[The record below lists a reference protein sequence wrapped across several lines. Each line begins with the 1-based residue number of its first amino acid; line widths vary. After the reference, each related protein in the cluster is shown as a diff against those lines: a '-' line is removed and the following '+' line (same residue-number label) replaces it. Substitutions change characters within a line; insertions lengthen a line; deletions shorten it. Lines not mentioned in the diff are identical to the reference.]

1 MPTKVLPWAK
11 SSFLHARHIDFME
24 RKIRVV
30 DLSLTKAFKCA
41 HFPPLF
47 MMHISGIICLATRMT
62 RYCGLTT
69 YGGNRDAR
77 VYKSLKVQIFRLAA
91 VRVLDFF
98 GAMHFD
104 RLIATLM
111 SVLDCTC
118 AAPRDDFM
126 KLLTS
131 NHGATSPWRCIHIL
145 VLSLIIYSQHTQE
158 IPSIKKPTG
167 LSTLGQMF

>member
-1 MPTKVLPWAK
+1 MCKGQECPQKSFHRPTAI
-11 SSFLHARHIDFME
+11 SFIKNTQFFWGVIE
-24 RKIRVV
+24 
-30 DLSLTKAFKCA
+30 LSLRRDIKCIYC
-41 HFPPLF
+41 LLCKY
-47 MMHISGIICLATRMT
+47 GINNRPATRMT

-77 VYKSLKVQIFRLAA
+77 VYKSLKVQIFRLAT
-91 VRVLDFF
+91 VRVLDFSA
-98 GAMHFD
+98 AMHFD

-131 NHGATSPWRCIHIL
+131 NHGATSPWRWCINIL
-145 VLSLIIYSQHTQE
+145 VFSLIVYSLHTQE
-158 IPSIKKPTG
+158 IPSIKKTTG
-167 LSTLGQMF
+167 LSTLS

>member
-1 MPTKVLPWAK
+1 MGVCKGQECPQK
-11 SSFLHARHIDFME
+11 SFSCLLHKEYIGFLE
-24 RKIRVV
+24 RKVRVI
-30 DLSLTKAFKCA
+30 DLSLRRDIKCIYC
-41 HFPPLF
+41 LLCKY
-47 MMHISGIICLATRMT
+47 GINNRPATRMT

-77 VYKSLKVQIFRLAA
+77 VYKSLKVQIFRLAT
-91 VRVLDFF
+91 VRVLDFSA
-98 GAMHFD
+98 AMHFD

-131 NHGATSPWRCIHIL
+131 NHGATSPWR
-145 VLSLIIYSQHTQE
+145 
-158 IPSIKKPTG
+158 
-167 LSTLGQMF
+167 